1 MKLKS
6 TNRSR
11 ENAGVGSVVRNACLT
26 SCQKILA
33 QVAKAKEAVFTESFK
48 ALKTH
53 EHLLRLALNEAE
65 ATAWQ
70 TKYPHLLFPILA
82 TEKAQ
87 AVIAWNRRQQ
97 SIRRKN
103 PILGLA
109 A

>member
-11 ENAGVGSVVRNACLT
+11 ENAGVASAVRKACLA
-26 SCQKILA
+26 SRQKILA
-33 QVAKAKEAVFTESFK
+33 QVAKTKEAVFAESFG

-70 TKYPHLLFPILA
+70 TRYPHLLFPTLA
-82 TEKAQ
+82 MEKAQ
-87 AVIAWNRRQQ
+87 GVIAWNRRQQ